1 MRRRVLLLLLGVSAL
16 HIAANAAWLQLDE
29 GVQFTDAA
37 YHYSQVIELRDAV
50 LGGPEQLAALPGQ
63 DEGQRYGALWY
74 LVAASMSFVT
84 GPRAGPLLTGLSV
97 LLWPALV
104 FGAFLLGAELAPGNR
119 RETAGVLSALLAGT
133 IPGLFNYSRVLVLDL
148 PLAVA
153 VLWAVWLL
161 VRLLSLPEGSLARR
175 RTAWLAGGATLVAVG
190 IKVNALAFLIG
201 PAWVA
206 LRPTLGGLWR
216 RDRLRLSLALG
227 LVALASS
234 ALAAWLLLGSRGEAL
249 VETFVDAT
257 WPGKALD
264 YRAAG
269 TLADHPGDWLRG
281 AWSHSWQVAY
291 FTILQTFTPP
301 LLAVTALAYG
311 WYFGRRRGCEQP
323 VARAQRDAMFWW
335 WLVPVAG
342 LLLLLR
348 GLYDERYIVPLL
360 PQAAVLI
367 AVALTELPWT
377 GVRRLLVTLVLAGS
391 MAGFAF
397 VSFDFWPAVRPL
409 SCVDVPGWTTDERVG
424 GDLWLCLAYPDY
436 RFMDRPS
443 EPARENWGLDAL
455 EEQLLPERERLG
467 RPLRAVYLDDL
478 YGLFYRMFQRDL
490 HRGDLLR
497 HEDMLLLTACWD
509 RELLASMHGSVDA
522 LARTIRQADV
532 VFVRWGEPATGHDR
546 AVRGRRC
553 RIGWND
559 DGGFA
564 LGGSSRLTDGT
575 SLRWYLNR
583 REQPPEPGVDEDD

>member
-1 MRRRVLLLLLGVSAL
+1 MRRRVLVLLLVVSAL
-16 HIAANAAWLQLDE
+16 HVGANAAWLWLDE

-37 YHYSQVIELRDAV
+37 YHYSQTIELREAL
-50 LGGPEQLAALPGQ
+50 LGGPEELAALPDQ
-63 DEGQRYGALWY
+63 DERQRYGFVWY
-74 LVAASMSFVT
+74 GVAASVSLLT
-84 GPRAGPLLTGLSV
+84 GPAAGPLLTGLSA
-97 LLWPALV
+97 LLWPALI
-104 FGAFLLGAELAPGNR
+104 FGAFVLGAELAPPDR

-133 IPGLFNYSRVLVLDL
+133 IPGIFNYSRVLVLDL

-153 VLWAVWLL
+153 VLWAAWLL
-161 VRLLSLPEGSLARR
+161 VRLLSLPEGSSAKR
-175 RTAWLAGGATLVAVG
+175 RTAWLAGGVTLVAVG

-206 LRPTLGGLWR
+206 LRPTLGRLWR
-216 RDRLRLSLALG
+216 QDRGRLLAVLG
-227 LVALASS
+227 VTS
-234 ALAAWLLLGSRGEAL
+234 AVGAAVGAWLLLGSRGEAL
-249 VETFVDAT
+249 VETFTDAT

-269 TLADHPGDWLRG
+269 TLADYPGDWARG

-291 FTILQTFTPP
+291 FTIIQTLTPP
-301 LLAVTALAYG
+301 ILAVTVLAYS
-311 WYFGRRRGCEQP
+311 WYFGRRRGCQEP
-323 VARAQRDAMFWW
+323 IARAQRDAMFWW

-360 PQAAVLI
+360 PQAAALI
-367 AVALTELPWT
+367 AVALVELPWP

-391 MAGFAF
+391 LTGFAF

-409 SCVDVPGWTTDERVG
+409 SCADVPGWTTDARVG

-436 RFMDRPS
+436 RFMDRPTV
-443 EPARENWGLDAL
+443 PARENWGLERL
-455 EEQLLPERERLG
+455 EAELLPERERLG
-467 RPLRAVYLDDL
+467 EPLRAVFLDDL

-497 HEDMLLLTACWD
+497 HQDMLLVTDCWD
-509 RELLASMHGSVDA
+509 RDLLASMHGSVEA
-522 LARTIRQADV
+522 LSHTIRQADV
-532 VFVRWGEPATGHDR
+532 VFVRWGGPAAGDDQ

-564 LGGSSRLTDGT
+564 LAGSTRLTDGT

-583 REQPPEPGVDEDD
+583 RERPPNDGAEDD

>member
-1 MRRRVLLLLLGVSAL
+1 MRRRVLLFLLLLSGL
-16 HIAANAAWLQLDE
+16 HVAANAAWLWLDE

-37 YHYSQVIELRDAV
+37 YHYSQVIELRDAL
-50 LGGPEQLAALPGQ
+50 LGGADDLAALPGQ
-63 DEGQRYGALWY
+63 DEQQRYGFAWY
-74 LVAASMSFVT
+74 TIAAATSLVT
-84 GPRAGPLLTGLSV
+84 GPEAGRLLTGLSL
-97 LLWPALV
+97 LLWPTLL
-104 FGAFLLGAELAPGNR
+104 FGAFLLGAELAPPDR
-119 RETAGVLSALLAGT
+119 RETAGVLSALLAGA

-153 VLWAVWLL
+153 VLWAAWLL
-161 VRLLSLPEGSLARR
+161 VRLLALPEGSPARR
-175 RTAWLAGGATLVAVG
+175 RTAWAAGAVTLLAIG
-190 IKVNALAFLIG
+190 IKVNAVAFLVG

-206 LRPTLGGLWR
+206 LRPTLARLWR
-216 RDRLRLSLALG
+216 TDRRRL
-227 LVALASS
+227 LVATGA
-234 ALAAWLLLGSRGEAL
+234 ALAVGAGVGAWLLLGSRGDAL
-249 VETFVDAT
+249 VETFTDAT

-269 TLADHPGDWLRG
+269 TLAEYPGDWARG

-301 LLAVTALAYG
+301 LLLLTVLAYVG
-311 WYFGRRRGCEQP
+311 YFGRRRGCHEP
-323 VARAQRDAMFWW
+323 LARAQRDAMFWW

-342 LLLLLR
+342 LLLMLR

-360 PQAAVLI
+360 PQAAALV
-367 AVALTELPWT
+367 AVALTELPWAS
-377 GVRRLLVTLVLAGS
+377 VRRLLITLVLAG
-391 MAGFAF
+391 AAATFAF

-409 SCVDVPGWTTDERVG
+409 SCADVPGWTSDERVG
-424 GDLWLCLAYPDY
+424 GDLWLCLAYPEY

-443 EPARENWGLDAL
+443 APARENWGIEEL
-455 EEQLLPERERLG
+455 EELLLPERERLD
-467 RPLRAVYLDDL
+467 RPLEAVFLDDL

-497 HEDMLLLTACWD
+497 HQDMLLVTACWD
-509 RELLASMHGSVDA
+509 RELLASMHGSVEA

-532 VFVRWGEPATGHDR
+532 VFVRWGELRAGDDR

-559 DGGFA
+559 DGGFV
-564 LGGSSRLTDGT
+564 LGGSSKLTDGT

-583 REQPPEPGVDEDD
+583 RRSPPEPGADDE